1 MAPIPSDSISSFAG
15 TLVLFLLVALLH
27 DALSASRLMRHRHLY
42 TICLGLT
49 FALAAILSMLMP
61 AAQGNGLVWD
71 ARHVA
76 VGLGALFGGP
86 VAGLIAASAAAAY
99 RVWIGGVGMLGGI
112 GSVYVTALV
121 GILVWSRSREAG
133 GHARPNFRHL
143 AVLSLLIGPAALSS
157 YLFLMLLD
165 APLAKRLLAANGFGF
180 ALEVA
185 IGTLILGGG
194 ILLLAQRRELERH
207 LKGISEN
214 FPGMIYRRVRRPDG
228 SLHYPFVG
236 AGAKALFGLDPAAIK
251 RDASVLSAVVEP
263 GDRARYLAQ
272 VDAEEQNLQPLAV
285 DSRIHP
291 ADGSPMKWVRNYVRP
306 SRGPDDSII
315 WDGVVV
321 DITQQRNAEEQLR
334 VAREQA
340 EAANLAKSSFLASMS
355 HELRTPL
362 NSVLG
367 FAQLLAMG
375 ARERLNEQQLEFIH
389 MIEGSGRQ
397 LLALIEQV
405 LDLAKIEAGRVTLS
419 MESVEANG
427 MIGDLGGIARAL
439 AEARGQT
446 VEVKPLPENAHV
458 LVDLTRFNQIMTNF
472 ISNAAKYG
480 PQGGRIE
487 IGCRVMPD
495 GRIEFH
501 VADDGAGIPIEQQS
515 QVFEAFNRLGREGS
529 AVEGTGIGLATA
541 KRLAEFMQGDI
552 GFESEPGK
560 GSRFWVRFN
569 RTAAPQ
575 AAPAAPARP
584 MHFAQNTT
592 GRVLYIEDNPANVL
606 LVTRVLASVPN
617 LVLLTA
623 DKGAAGI
630 ALARAEQPDLILLDI
645 HLPDMD
651 GFEVLRRLRADETVA
666 KTPVIAL
673 SADAD
678 NRSLE
683 RGSVAGFNDY
693 LTKPI
698 QVDRFLATVW
708 SYLGQR

>member
-1 MAPIPSDSISSFAG
+1 MVPIHSDSISSFAG
-15 TLVLFLLVALLH
+15 TLVLFLVVALLH
-27 DALSASRLMRHRHLY
+27 DALSASRLARRRNLH
-42 TICLGLT
+42 TICLGVI
-49 FALAAILSMLMP
+49 FAVAALLSMQMP

-76 VGLGALFGGP
+76 VGLGALLGGP
-86 VAGLIAASAAAAY
+86 IAGLIAATAAAAY
-99 RVWIGGVGMLGGI
+99 RAWLGGVGVYGGVV
-112 GSVYVTALV
+112 SVYITALV
-121 GILVWSRSREAG
+121 GMLIWHMAREADG
-133 GHARPNFRHL
+133 RARPSFRHL
-143 AVLSLLIGPAALSS
+143 LFLSLLIGPAALTS
-157 YLFLMLLD
+157 YLVLMLLD
-165 APLAKRLLAANGFGF
+165 APLAKSLLIANGFGF
-180 ALEVA
+180 AVEVA

-194 ILLLAQRRELERH
+194 ILLLAQRRDLERH
-207 LKGISEN
+207 LKGISDN
-214 FPGMIYRRVRRPDG
+214 FPGMIYRRIQRPDG

-236 AGAKALFGLDPAAIK
+236 SGAKALFGLEPAAIK
-251 RDASVLSAVVEP
+251 RDPNLLSAVVEP

-272 VDAEEQNLQPLAV
+272 VDAADQNLRPLAV

-321 DITQQRNAEEQLR
+321 DITQQRHAEEQLR

-375 ARERLNEQQLEFIH
+375 TRDSLTEQQREFIH

-419 MESVEANG
+419 MESIEANSLLT
-427 MIGDLGGIARAL
+427 DLSRIARAL
-439 AEARGQT
+439 AEGRGQN
-446 VEVKPLPENAHV
+446 VEVKQLPENAHV
-458 LVDLTRFNQIMTNF
+458 LIDLTRFNQIITNF

-480 PQGGRIE
+480 RYGGHIE
-487 IGCRVMPD
+487 IGCRVVPD
-495 GRIEFH
+495 GRIEFY
-501 VADDGAGIPIEQQS
+501 VADDGVGIPIEQQGK
-515 QVFEAFNRLGREGS
+515 VFEAFNRLGREGS
-529 AVEGTGIGLATA
+529 AVEGTGIGLVTA

-552 GFESEPGK
+552 GFESEAGK
-560 GSRFWVRFN
+560 GSRFWVRFA
-569 RTAAPQ
+569 RTAPPPPMTAL
-575 AAPAAPARP
+575 PARP
-584 MHFAQNTT
+584 LHFAQNTT

-606 LVTRVLASVPN
+606 LVKRMLASVPN
-617 LVLLTA
+617 LLLLTA
-623 DKGAAGI
+623 DKGSDGVTMAQQE
-630 ALARAEQPDLILLDI
+630 RPDLILLDI

-651 GFEVLRRLRADETVA
+651 GFEVLRQLRADTSLVD
-666 KTPVIAL
+666 TPVIAL
-673 SADAD
+673 TADAD
-678 NRSLE
+678 KRSLE
-683 RGSVAGFNDY
+683 RGSSAGFNDY

-708 SYLGQR
+708 GYLGPR